1 MKARAFKHLLH
12 SLHSLHSLH
21 LLHSLHSHAC
31 YTYYTYQ
38 ARAVPL
44 DEHCVNAALAVCA
57 AAGEADVATRLL
69 RRCSALGAALP

>member
-1 MKARAFKHLLH
+1 MVVVHW
-12 SLHSLHSLH
+12 LH
-21 LLHSLHSHAC
+21 LHVLAHA
-31 YTYYTYQ
+31 YYTYQ

-69 RRCSALGAALP
+69 RRCSALGV

>member
-1 MKARAFKHLLH
+1 MRCKRL
-12 SLHSLHSLH
+12 
-21 LLHSLHSHAC
+21 
-31 YTYYTYQ
+31 YTYQ
-38 ARAVPL
+38 SRAVPL